1 LTEQM
6 KNIYLVDYWV
16 PFPSSEYGGI
26 VAVIGENDSEVFD
39 ILSSSDTYDDTYV
52 HNIMPSIQSALVFP
66 LNGDYESGIVS
77 EFTT

>member
-1 LTEQM
+1 M

-39 ILSSSDTYDDTYV
+39 ILSTSDIYDDTYV
-52 HNIMPSIQSALVFP
+52 QEIMPSIQSALVFP

>member
-1 LTEQM
+1 MTEQM

-39 ILSSSDTYDDTYV
+39 ILSTSDYDDAYV
-52 HNIMPSIQSALVFP
+52 QEIMPSIQSALVFP

>member
-1 LTEQM
+1 M

-39 ILSSSDTYDDTYV
+39 ILSTSDYDDAYV
-52 HNIMPSIQSALVFP
+52 QEIMPSIQSALVFP